1 MAMKRRRGE
10 ARRRLDRAVA
20 ARLAAAAALA
30 LWLHNLQNR
39 DVSGVSECGL
49 AADDD
54 ERGGDVVYTR
64 IVSDPAVLEGKPV
77 VKGTRIS
84 VEFLLELF
92 ASGATRADVLKSYP
106 HLTAE
111 DVEEALRYAADV
123 LKHDRVIPLTGQRA

>member
-1 MAMKRRRGE
+1 M
-10 ARRRLDRAVA
+10 
-20 ARLAAAAALA
+20 
-30 LWLHNLQNR
+30 
-39 DVSGVSECGL
+39 
-49 AADDD
+49 
-54 ERGGDVVYTR
+54 YTR
-64 IVSDPAVLEGKPV
+64 VVSDPAVLGGKPV

-123 LKHDRVIPLTGQRA
+123 LKYDRVISLAEQRA